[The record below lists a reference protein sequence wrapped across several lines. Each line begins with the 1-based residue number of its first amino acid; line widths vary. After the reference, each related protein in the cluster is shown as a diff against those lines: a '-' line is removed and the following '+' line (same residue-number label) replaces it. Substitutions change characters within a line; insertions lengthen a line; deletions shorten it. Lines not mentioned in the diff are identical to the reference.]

1 MLKRLRR
8 KFIGTAMLASFIVF
22 ALLAAGINLSFRAI
36 TLRSV
41 DATLEMLARGR
52 GRFPGSLDFDRPPPE
67 GFRGGLEAPMTPE
80 TPFATRFFVV
90 WAPGEDGSRRMDLSS
105 IAAVSELEAE
115 AYYAEAAG
123 KGRESGFV
131 SRYRYCRSSD
141 ESGDFIVFLDCTRQL
156 SSMRG
161 VFFSSLLV
169 AAAALLVT
177 FGLVIILSK
186 RSLAPVARSIE
197 SQKRFITDASHE
209 LKTPLTVIASHADI
223 LCMEDGGN
231 EWAQGIRRETGR
243 MASLVG
249 DLVLLSRWD
258 EAEPIRE
265 AYEFDLSGAVWDT
278 LTPFRKLAEARGK
291 KLTADVAEGLR
302 FTGDE
307 GAIQTA
313 LSTLLENAVKYSLPE
328 GEIGV
333 TLRRHR
339 RSLILE
345 VTNPCREDAALDLDR
360 LFDRFYRADAS
371 RTRDSGGSGVGLSIA
386 KAIVEGH
393 GGRIGASWLSPG
405 LICFRI
411 RLPEN

>member
-8 KFIGTAMLASFIVF
+8 KFIGTAMLAIFIVF
-22 ALLAAGINLSFRAI
+22 ALLVAGINLAFRSV
-36 TLRSV
+36 TLRGS
-41 DATLEMLARGR
+41 DGTLEMLARGR
-52 GRFPGSLDFDRPPPE
+52 GRFPGNMQFDQPPPA
-67 GFRGGLEAPMTPE
+67 GFRGLDAPMTPE
-80 TPFATRFFVV
+80 TPFETRFFVV
-90 WAPGEDGSRRMDLSS
+90 WAPGEDGASRKEMSS

-123 KGRESGFV
+123 KARDRGFV
-131 SRYRYCRSSD
+131 SRYRYLRSAD
-141 ESGDFIVFLDCTRQL
+141 ESGEFIVFLDCTRQL
-156 SSMRG
+156 GSMRS
-161 VFFSSLLV
+161 VFLISLLV
-169 AAAALLVT
+169 AVLALLVT
-177 FGLVIILSK
+177 FGLVLGLSK

-223 LCMEDGGN
+223 LCMEDEGN
-231 EWAQGIRRETGR
+231 EWAQGIRREAGR

-265 AYEFDLSGAVWDT
+265 SYEFDLSGAVWDT

-291 KLTADVAEGLR
+291 RLSADIAEGLR

-328 GEIGV
+328 GEIRV
-333 TLRRHR
+333 SLRRLR

-345 VTNPCREDAALDLDR
+345 VTNPCEGDAVKDLDR
-360 LFDRFYRADAS
+360 LFDRFCRADAS

-411 RLPEN
+411 RLPES

>member
-22 ALLAAGINLSFRAI
+22 ALLVTGINLSFRAI
-36 TLRSV
+36 TLRGA
-41 DATLEMLARGR
+41 DGTLEMLARGR
-52 GRFPGSLDFDRPPPE
+52 GRFPGNLDFDRPPPE
-67 GFRGGLEAPMTPE
+67 GFGGMDAPMTPE
-80 TPFATRFFVV
+80 TPFETRFFVV
-90 WAPGEDGSRRMDLSS
+90 WEGDEGQRRMDLSS

-115 AYYAEAAG
+115 AFYAEASG
-123 KGRESGFV
+123 KRAESGFV
-131 SRYRYCRSSD
+131 SRYRYYRSQD

-156 SSMRG
+156 SSMRS
-161 VFFSSLLV
+161 VFLSSLLV
-169 AAAALLVT
+169 AAVALLVT
-177 FGLVIILSK
+177 FGLVLAFSK

-223 LCMEDGGN
+223 LCMEDEVS

-278 LTPFRKLAEARGK
+278 LPPFQKLAEARGK
-291 KLTADVAEGLR
+291 KLSADVAEGLR

-328 GEIGV
+328 GEIKV

-360 LFDRFYRADAS
+360 LFDRFYRSDAS